1 MAQRIKTA
9 IILLAVFIP
18 LLIFSDTLVF
28 AVIISL
34 LSLIGAYEMLKC
46 FNVHK
51 NAAIA
56 LPSLILAAASP
67 LLARLI
73 PKSESF
79 SSWAA
84 AILFIYMFWLCAYC
98 VIKRGTVS
106 FSVTASV
113 FTAIAYITY
122 GFTSLILLR
131 DSEGGKYVFWLVFV
145 GAWITDTMAYF
156 TGLLFGR
163 HKLIPEISPKKT
175 VEGALG
181 GTLFAALSFV
191 AYGLIVERITGIAM
205 RMLPLFAAGLVA
217 AITAQFGDLIAS
229 LIKRERG
236 IKDYG
241 NIFPGHG
248 GILDRFDSIIALA
261 PFILFLHGAPFLNLI
276 K

>member
-18 LLIFSDTLVF
+18 LLIFSDNIVF
-28 AVIISL
+28 AVIISM

-46 FNVHK
+46 LGVHK
-51 NAAIA
+51 NAAIV
-56 LPSLILAAASP
+56 LPSLVLAAAAP
-67 LLARLI
+67 LLARLM

-84 AILFIYMFWLCAYC
+84 SVLFIYMFWLCAYC
-98 VIKRGTVS
+98 VIKRGNTS
-106 FSVTASV
+106 FSLVAAV

-131 DSEGGKYVFWLVFV
+131 DSDGGEYVFWLVFV

-156 TGLLFGR
+156 TGLFFGR

-191 AYGLIVERITGIAM
+191 AYGLIVERITGVAM